1 MKAILFDGNHNRIVD
16 DLEVRAPAEGEVVV
30 RIHAS
35 GLCQSDLSVMSGTI
49 PFPVP
54 VVLGHEGAGVVE
66 EVGPGVS
73 TPRVGEHVVT
83 STLANC
89 GRCAEC
95 GSGRPTMCR
104 RSYGTPDAPFRR
116 RGEKVHNFAA
126 LSTFSERIV
135 VRAGQTTVIPDDI
148 PFTSACLVG
157 CAVLTGA
164 GAVFHRA
171 RVAPCDRVAVIGVG
185 GVGLNVVQAARLAGA
200 ATIVAVDTNEAKRAQ
215 ALRFGATHFV
225 NPDSG
230 DSVEAVKDLTR
241 DGADHVF
248 DCVGAPATVRRGF
261 EMLSWGGQLILLGVP
276 PADTELS
283 VPAGLLYLDRSLLG
297 CRYGSSRPSADI
309 PRYLE
314 LYRSG
319 RLLLDELVTRTYRFD
334 DFHQLVDDARA
345 AQLDRGVLT
354 FLP

>member
-1 MKAILFDGNHNRIVD
+1 MKAILFDGTTNRIVD
-16 DLEVRAPAEGEVVV
+16 DMEVRAPGEGEVVV

-66 EVGPGVS
+66 ELGPGVS
-73 TPRVGEHVVT
+73 TPRVGDHVVT

-89 GRCAEC
+89 GRCAQC
-95 GSGRPTMCR
+95 ASGRPTMCH
-104 RSYGTPDAPFRR
+104 RSFGAEDAPFRW
-116 RGEKVHNFAA
+116 RGENVHNFAA

-135 VRAGQTTVIPDDI
+135 VRAVQTTVIPDDI

-164 GAVFHRA
+164 GAAFHRA
-171 RVAPCDRVAVIGVG
+171 QVATGDRVVVIGTG
-185 GVGLNVVQAARLAGA
+185 GVGLNVVQACRLAGA
-200 ATIVAVDTNEAKRAQ
+200 TAIVAVDTNEEKRAQ
-215 ALRFGATHFV
+215 AERFGATHFV
-225 NPDSG
+225 NPDTG
-230 DSVEAVKDLTR
+230 GAVEAIRNLTH

-248 DCVGAPATVRRGF
+248 DCVGTPATVRSGF
-261 EMLSWGGQLILLGVP
+261 EMLNWGGQLILLGVP
-276 PADTELS
+276 PAETELS
-283 VPAGLLYLDRSLLG
+283 VPAGLLYLDRALLG
-297 CRYGSSRPSADI
+297 CRYGSSRPGADI
-309 PRYLE
+309 PRYLD

-345 AQLDRGVLT
+345 ARLDRGVLT
-354 FLP
+354 FP